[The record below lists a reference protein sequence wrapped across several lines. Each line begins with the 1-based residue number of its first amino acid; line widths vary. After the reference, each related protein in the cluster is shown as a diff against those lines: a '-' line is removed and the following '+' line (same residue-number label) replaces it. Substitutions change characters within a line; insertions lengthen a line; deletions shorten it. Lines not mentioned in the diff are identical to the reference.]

1 MTGSQVTQK
10 GPVCD
15 HTVGGLRPPPLPPGT
30 EHELVCLRAG
40 ARGQWLTRGARA
52 LQDAGLGW

>member
-1 MTGSQVTQK
+1 MTTQW
-10 GPVCD
+10 VAFD
-15 HTVGGLRPPPLPPGT
+15 PPLPPGT

-40 ARGQWLTRGARA
+40 ARGQWLMRGARA